1 MAKIVEL
8 SVIQPSIIL
17 VLHYVMH
24 IGLWFQDC
32 PKSNPKHLHSFT
44 AHIRRCPYHRWYVA
58 RMRALCTVQVRT

>member
-8 SVIQPSIIL
+8 SVIITIHYIL
-17 VLHYVMH
+17 VLHYVMNS
-24 IGLWFQDC
+24 GLWFQDC

-44 AHIRRCPYHRWYVA
+44 AHIRRCPYVA